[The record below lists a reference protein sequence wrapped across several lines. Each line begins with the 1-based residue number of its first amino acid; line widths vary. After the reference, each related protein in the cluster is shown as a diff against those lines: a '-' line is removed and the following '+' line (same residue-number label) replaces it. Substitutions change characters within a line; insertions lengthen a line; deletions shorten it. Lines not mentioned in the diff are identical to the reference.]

1 MTFGKALWGLFLL
14 LCCFPALYGQYS
26 LTGPSPLSQND
37 TRTYTLAGPGVTN
50 TLWTVTNGAT
60 ITLSSNTSVT
70 VKFNNTGNTTISAS
84 ILGADWNAYSAS
96 ATVSVYGIPAN
107 PGNPTISSNNCGQTT
122 LQRSG
127 SPAGGITWYW
137 QGKNSNG
144 TSIDKGSGSTYVANE
159 GNGTYYI
166 RARHDATLDWSTG
179 SGSRSVT
186 TANLSAGGIT
196 GAQTICYSGNPSTM
210 SSTSSAS
217 NGSGGYT
224 YQWQYSNNGSSG
236 WTNISGAT
244 ATSYN
249 PPGGLTASRWYRRRV
264 SSCSG
269 QLKYTNTIKV
279 TVRANLSAGTINGA
293 SSICYRGN
301 PGLLGNASSPS
312 GGDGSFAYQWQIS
325 SNGSSG
331 WTNISG
337 ATSNTYNP
345 PGDQTQ
351 SQWFRRRVISCG
363 QTKYSNTVTVTVH
376 PLLVKPT
383 GSETASRCGSGTLA
397 LTLTPGASANTLR
410 WYTVATGGSHLYQ
423 GSTYTTPTL
432 SSNTTYY
439 ASSYDTGSGCEST
452 VRTAVAITI
461 TSGSTYYEDSDN
473 DGFGNPS
480 VSTNSCTPPAN
491 YVSNNSDHDDT
502 TEHISDIAPQT
513 YYKDTDGDGYGDAN
527 DTGYFSYSLQGYVS
541 NSTDECPTTYG
552 SSNGCTYTP
561 AAMSDENYVYVRNF
575 QIPVNSSTNAALIK
589 DDADVIE
596 QITYFD
602 GLGRPMQEVAIKAS
616 GSTPVRSLPE
626 WTMDWTAGSG
636 GTAFYNQNGATSEN
650 ERETGLN
657 PFGSSDLLWKC
668 GNDASSNADGGWNT
682 DYFNVD
688 KTATYRYTVWVK
700 RSYSNDGTTYHGTQ
714 NVNNLDGT
722 ANSNPYF
729 WAGDLPQLN
738 QWYLLVGV
746 IHPHTYSGGDTGES
760 GVYDMQGNKVLDG
773 TEYTWRSDTTTSR
786 FRSYLY
792 YATNTNVRQFFWNPV
807 LQQLDGTQANVG
819 TFLMQQLPS
828 DVVTQISYD
837 DYGRQAKDFLP
848 YTEPNGTIGAYR
860 GDRTEA
866 TKQYYEA
873 HYKGDYPTQTGTNVN
888 AFGEKEFEA
897 SPLNRVLKQ
906 AAPGEA
912 WKLGS
917 GHEIEFGYE
926 TNTASEVRLFQVSFT
941 NSNTALPTLNEVSGG
956 YPADVLYKTVTKDE
970 NHSSGTDHSTEEFTD
985 KDGRVVLKRTYNS
998 AAHDT
1003 YYVYDDYGNLS
1014 FVLPPKA
1021 SENSTITQAIL
1032 DDLGYQYKYDHR
1044 NRLIEKKIPGKGWE
1058 YIVYNKLD
1066 QPIMTQDANLA
1077 AQNKWLFT
1085 KYDAFGR
1092 VAYTG
1097 LHTAGGAVNRAT
1109 MQGNADGT
1117 SAQYVTQSGSSTDIG
1132 GTYVFYNNVAYPTS
1146 ITEVHT
1152 VNYYDSYED
1161 VAGLSVPATV
1171 LTQNTL
1177 SGGAIKGLGTVSK
1190 VRVLGTT
1197 NWITTITGYD
1207 SKRRPIYTASKNTYL
1222 DVTDVVESELD
1233 FPGKVKRT
1241 KTTHTKGANAPVV
1254 TEESFTYDP
1263 AGRVVQ
1269 QTHSINGGT
1278 PELIASNSYDGTGQL
1293 VQKAVGNDTNNSPL
1307 QVVDYSYN
1315 TRGWLTSIND
1325 VGNIASDL
1333 FSFRLGYNEGS
1344 DPLYN
1349 GNIAKSEWKTAN
1361 TDQGLKSYAY
1371 TYDALN
1377 RIKTGTSHNGN
1388 YNLVSVGYDK
1398 NGNITAL
1405 NRKGHT
1411 NSGATSFGT
1420 MDDLV
1425 YTYDSGNKLTKVL
1438 DNGNDTYGFKDGA
1451 NTTTEYTYDANG
1463 NMITDANKG
1472 ITSITYNHLN
1482 LPTQVTLGSGNI
1494 QYIYDATGVKQKKVV
1509 NETGLSSVTTEYAG
1523 NYIYEGSALQFF
1535 NHAEGYVEPNGNNW
1549 DYIYQY
1555 KDHLGNIR
1563 LAYHNSG
1570 TATSPTLQ
1578 IREEN
1583 NYYPFGLKHRGYN
1596 DAQGA
1601 ARDHKFEYLDKES
1614 EEALGLN
1621 VIEMDWRHYDPA
1633 LGKFNVIDALADNFV
1648 ETSPYQYGYNN
1659 PLSYVDPTGLFSTEV
1674 VENDDGTHTVV
1685 GGDANDGD
1693 NNIYVVTQNKDG
1705 SFTRTGESIG
1715 ESLTS
1720 HSFFDDSEN
1729 AVVGAI
1735 IDVNST
1741 EGQDFVDNEIIED
1754 KPFIAKYLANATGGE
1769 KYDLKERGMT
1779 KALAE
1784 GKTKLQ
1790 HRYRGST
1797 ASNGKIGSA
1806 RDFGNVGAGIV
1817 AGRFGLS
1824 WNAARLGFDAL
1835 ETAQHSSVFNV
1846 AIPGG
1851 GTGVIFDINFTS
1863 EKAPTQKAQKL
1874 GHSIGIK
1881 LNKLDGKINF

>member
-1 MTFGKALWGLFLL
+1 MYYRTQKTTASPMTFGKALWGLFLL

-50 TLWTVTNGAT
+50 TLWTVSNGAT

-137 QGKNSNG
+137 QGKTSNG
-144 TSIDKGSGSTYVANE
+144 TSTTKGSGSTYVANE

-166 RARHDATLDWSTG
+166 RARHNTTLDWSTG
-179 SGSRSVT
+179 SGSVSVT

-196 GAQTICYSGNPSTM
+196 GAQTICYAGNPSTM

-236 WTNISGAT
+236 WTNIGGAT
-244 ATSYN
+244 GTSYN
-249 PPGGLTASRWYRRRV
+249 PPGGLTTSRWYRRRV

-293 SSICYRGN
+293 TSICYRGN

-410 WYTVATGGSHLYQ
+410 WYTASTGGSHLYQ

-552 SSNGCTYTP
+552 ISNGCTYTP

-575 QIPVNSSTNAALIK
+575 QKAVGSSTDPALIK

-616 GSTPVRSLPE
+616 GSTPMSSLPE

-636 GTAFYNQNGATSEN
+636 GTAFFNQNGSTSEN
-650 ERETGLN
+650 EREMGLN
-657 PFGSSDLLWKC
+657 PFGNSDLLWKC
-668 GNDASSNADGGWNT
+668 GNDTASNADGGWNT

-722 ANSNPYF
+722 ANGNPYF
-729 WAGDLPQLN
+729 WNGDLPQLN

-746 IHPHTYSGGDTGES
+746 IHPYTYSGGDTGES

-819 TFLMQQLPS
+819 TLLMQQLPS

-848 YTEPNGTIGAYR
+848 YSEPNGTIGAYR
-860 GDRTEA
+860 GDRTAA

-873 HYKGDYPTQTGTNVN
+873 HYKGDYPTQSGANVN

-917 GHEIEFGYE
+917 GHEIEFDYK
-926 TNTASEVRLFQVSFT
+926 TNTASEVRLFQVDFT
-941 NSNTALPTLNEVSGG
+941 NDDTALPTLSEEPAG
-956 YPADVLYKTVTKDE
+956 YPAGVLYKTVTRDE

-998 AAHDT
+998 GAHDT

-1021 SENSTITQAIL
+1021 SENATITQAIL

-1044 NRLIEKKIPGKGWE
+1044 NRLIEKKVAGKGWE

-1097 LHTAGGAVNRAT
+1097 LADVTATRAQAQT
-1109 MQGNADGT
+1109 AADGT
-1117 SAQYVTQSGSSTDIG
+1117 SAQFETPSGNFYTVN
-1132 GTYVFYNNVAYPTS
+1132 TYPSLAAFTH
-1146 ITEVHT
+1146 ELHT
-1152 VNYYDSYED
+1152 VNQYDDYSFDLGGY
-1161 VAGLSVPATV
+1161 VIPTTV
-1171 LTQNTL
+1171 LGQTVNQ
-1177 SGGAIKGLGTVSK
+1177 SVKGLPTGTG
-1190 VRVLGTT
+1190 VRVLGSNPEKWVNSLTL
-1197 NWITTITGYD
+1197 YD
-1207 SKRRPIYTASKNTYL
+1207 NKRRPILVGTVNEYL
-1222 DVTDVVESELD
+1222 GTTDIVESKLD
-1233 FPGKVKRT
+1233 FAGKVEKT
-1241 KTTHTKGANAPVV
+1241 KTTHTKGANAPIV
-1254 TEESFTYDP
+1254 TEEVFTYDP

-1269 QTHSINGGT
+1269 QTHSINDGT
-1278 PELIASNSYDGTGQL
+1278 PELIASNSFDGTGQL
-1293 VQKAVGNDTNNSPL
+1293 VQKQVGNDANNSPL
-1307 QVVDYSYN
+1307 QMVDYSYN
-1315 TRGWLTSIND
+1315 TRGWLTRIND
-1325 VGNIASDL
+1325 VGNIGNDL

-1344 DPLYN
+1344 NPLYN

-1361 TDQGLKSYAY
+1361 VDQSLKSYTY

-1377 RIKTGTSHNGN
+1377 RIKKAVDNTGN
-1388 YNLVSVGYDK
+1388 YNLHNVVYDK

-1405 NRKGHT
+1405 DRKGQADL
-1411 NSGATSFGT
+1411 NATIFGF
-1420 MDDLV
+1420 MDVLA
-1425 YTYDSGNKLTKVL
+1425 YTYDAGNKLLKVS
-1438 DNGNDTYGFKDGA
+1438 DNGPVYGFKDGT
-1451 NTTTEYTYDANG
+1451 NSGNDYTYDANG
-1463 NMITDANKG
+1463 NMISDANKG

-1535 NHAEGYVEPNGNNW
+1535 NHAEGYVEPNGSNW

-1570 TATSPTLQ
+1570 APSSPTLQ

-1583 NYYPFGLKHRGYN
+1583 NYYPFGLKHKGYN
-1596 DAQGA
+1596 GGQVG
-1601 ARDHKFEYLDKES
+1601 RDHKFEFQGQEIDNS
-1614 EEALGLN
+1614 LGYNMHEFEL
-1621 VIEMDWRHYDPA
+1621 RHYDA
-1633 LGKFNVIDALADNFV
+1633 AIGRFV
-1648 ETSPYQYGYNN
+1648 TTDPYEQFVSPYVAMGNN
-1659 PLSYVDPTGLFSTEV
+1659 PVVSFDP
-1674 VENDDGTHTVV
+1674 DG
-1685 GGDANDGD
+1685 GNCLDANGNAVACPDGD
-1693 NNIYVVTQNKDG
+1693 IYDQ
-1705 SFTRTGESIG
+1705 
-1715 ESLTS
+1715 
-1720 HSFFDDSEN
+1720 
-1729 AVVGAI
+1729 
-1735 IDVNST
+1735 
-1741 EGQDFVDNEIIED
+1741 
-1754 KPFIAKYLANATGGE
+1754 
-1769 KYDLKERGMT
+1769 
-1779 KALAE
+1779 
-1784 GKTKLQ
+1784 
-1790 HRYRGST
+1790 YRGSDTNHINVLEGVTLTPADSNTSPDFRTDYDYSEETIPGKMQEDLDFIINGEFSLPRVAGVPSLPALDRFALVLIRDIEADPEAADDALT
-1797 ASNGKIGSA
+1797 AVTAIVPLKIKGVATSSRALVKNAGLPIKGKIRFIPRPSDIKNG
-1806 RDFGNVGAGIV
+1806 RLHKKDGGYVDKFGNIWKKPSGNIIGERHWDVQ
-1817 AGRFGLS
+1817 LS
-1824 WNAARLGFDAL
+1824 AKGKK
-1835 ETAQHSSVFNV
+1835 Q
-1846 AIPGG
+1846 
-1851 GTGVIFDINFTS
+1851 
-1863 EKAPTQKAQKL
+1863 L
-1874 GHSIGIK
+1874 GHLSNSGNH
-1881 LNKLDGKINF
+1881 LNVSVDGRIVH